1 MGDSL
6 RRKIDDGLARC
17 NFGIIVISPSFL
29 NKEWPQRELD
39 GLVALEVQSGKTKIL
54 PIWHEIDKE
63 ALLRCSPTLADKV
76 AGKSTEGISALVQ
89 KILAV
94 VR

>member
-1 MGDSL
+1 MSY
-6 RRKIDDGLARC
+6 
-17 NFGIIVISPSFL
+17 GIIIISPSFL

-63 ALLRCSPTLADKV
+63 TLLRRSPTLADRV
-76 AGKSTEGISALVQ
+76 AGKSSEGISALVK
-89 KILAV
+89 KIIAV
-94 VR
+94 VK